1 MLCYLLEH
9 RSSLE
14 EHSVSWSTLNSF
26 YHTMVQTGNEP
37 QPLSLYWSEVT
48 QSCLTLC
55 DPMGYNLPGSSVHG
69 IFQAI
74 VLEWIA
80 ISFSRGSSWPR
91 DRTRVSRFTVWA
103 TIVHKCTLACKST
116 RIHTHT
122 HTHTPLL
129 PSCYLKLRRA
139 QYRHQFWVKWSWHCR
154 LLHLN
159 WQFLST
165 YHGCNFTYIHVTI
178 WLARASWMGV
188 FWF

>member
-122 HTHTPLL
+122 HTHPCSLHAI
-129 PSCYLKLRRA
+129 S
-139 QYRHQFWVKWSWHCR
+139 SWGG
-154 LLHLN
+154 
-159 WQFLST
+159 LST
-165 YHGCNFTYIHVTI
+165 ATSSGWNGVDTADFCISTGNFSALITAVILLTFT
-178 WLARASWMGV
+178 WL
-188 FWF
+188 FD